1 MAQSFDREYM
11 VHWTKIQ
18 PCEMKFFNFLWLL
31 YQTLALTSKSEQPLN
46 EVRVPQ
52 ALPEYYVKYSQF
64 ENAKSDYLNRLSSKL
79 SFEPPKPKGRS
90 FYKIKEAF

>member
-1 MAQSFDREYM
+1 MNHSKYGSQIRVQSK
-11 VHWTKIQ
+11 TK
-18 PCEMKFFNFLWLL
+18 
-31 YQTLALTSKSEQPLN
+31 SDQPLN

-52 ALPEYYVKYSQF
+52 VLPEYYIKYSQF

-79 SFEPPKPKGRS
+79 SFEPSKPKGMS

>member
-1 MAQSFDREYM
+1 MFFIILTHTFLLNYM
-11 VHWTKIQ
+11 IWLQFFLLECLNLGLAINALATKSHQ
-18 PCEMKFFNFLWLL
+18 H
-31 YQTLALTSKSEQPLN
+31 LN

-52 ALPEYYVKYSQF
+52 ALPEYYIKYSQF

-79 SFEPPKPKGRS
+79 SFEPSKPKGMS

>member
-1 MAQSFDREYM
+1 MPPIS
-11 VHWTKIQ
+11 
-18 PCEMKFFNFLWLL
+18 L
-31 YQTLALTSKSEQPLN
+31 YFCISLAFSVGIPSKSEQPVN

-52 ALPEYYVKYSQF
+52 ALPEYYIKYSQF

-79 SFEPPKPKGRS
+79 SFEPSKPKGMS

>member
-1 MAQSFDREYM
+1 MWSNATFQKS
-11 VHWTKIQ
+11 
-18 PCEMKFFNFLWLL
+18 
-31 YQTLALTSKSEQPLN
+31 LAALPKSEQPLN

-52 ALPEYYVKYSQF
+52 ALPEYYIKYSQF

-79 SFEPPKPKGRS
+79 SFEALKPKGMS

>member
-1 MAQSFDREYM
+1 MIHSFKVSVPRFI
-11 VHWTKIQ
+11 KI
-18 PCEMKFFNFLWLL
+18 FIRS
-31 YQTLALTSKSEQPLN
+31 AAISSKSEQPLN

-52 ALPEYYVKYSQF
+52 ALPEYYIKYSQF

-79 SFEPPKPKGRS
+79 SFEALKPKGMS